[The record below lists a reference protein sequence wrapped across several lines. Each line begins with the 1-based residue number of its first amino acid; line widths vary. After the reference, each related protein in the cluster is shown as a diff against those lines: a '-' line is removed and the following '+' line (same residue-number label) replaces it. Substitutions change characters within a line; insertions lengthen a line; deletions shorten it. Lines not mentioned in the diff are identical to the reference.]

1 MSLKKASRTKSLSLS
16 DDFPLR
22 VSPQR
27 NATTS
32 VGAGSASGVGGPS
45 GSGLA
50 GGAIGGLG
58 VCGGPRTGSLAS
70 RRIEDSSKIF
80 KYIDDNVIGK
90 GVAFLGPYGRR
101 KGEFRGIAKLCLVGY
116 ILPFEVL
123 YVNVL

>member
-22 VSPQR
+22 LSPQR
-27 NATTS
+27 NAAIT
-32 VGAGSASGVGGPS
+32 ASGPS
-45 GSGLA
+45 AGILGSSLGGSGGTGL
-50 GGAIGGLG
+50 GAIGGSIGGG
-58 VCGGPRTGSLAS
+58 VAGSRHQSSLAS

-101 KGEFRGIAKLCLVGY
+101 KGELTNNIFL
-116 ILPFEVL
+116 
-123 YVNVL
+123 